1 MLRRPLI
8 QPHCSARIRPGN
20 PSAGRNIPM
29 PSAGKHIP
37 MPSAGYNHPMPAA
50 SARWP
55 APVAGTRQIRSREAG
70 ASPAG

>member
-20 PSAGRNIPM
+20 PSAG
-29 PSAGKHIP
+29 KHIP
-37 MPSAGYNHPMPAA
+37 MPSAGYNHPMPSA